1 MHVEDAGRA
10 AVPRRAR
17 GVLGRFRRSLAP
29 VTYDEPV
36 PDPGPP
42 ADVLEM
48 LRRLGGAMCDGGD
61 AADYIAE
68 HLDAIARAYD
78 THGVSF
84 FVLPTGVFVRIDLGD
99 STRADFAPAGGTPL
113 RLDQIG
119 ALYTLVHQAER
130 RQLRPVEVT
139 ERLDALLAGEP
150 RFAWPWRVTGLV
162 ALTVGLGLVIDPS
175 AKALPAYVVLALV
188 VAVVDLVAER
198 VRSLRVALPVAASF
212 VVSYVSY
219 QVAGPWFDADP
230 RTVLVPPLVTYL
242 PGAALTIGTV
252 ELATGSIIS
261 GAGRLMSGLVR
272 LLLLA
277 FGITA
282 GAAAAGQ
289 YELPSATATHLGWWA
304 PWVGVAV
311 FGVGHFVYSPA
322 PRKSLG
328 WLLLILFA
336 AYGAQVA
343 GAAAWG
349 AVASGFTG
357 ALVVPPLAR
366 WVENRRE
373 GPPGLVTF
381 LPAFWLL
388 VPGALG
394 VAGVAEIVG
403 ASGTVGIDDFV
414 DTIVTVVAVALGVL
428 VGTTLTF
435 TPRRFGS
442 RAA

>member
-1 MHVEDAGRA
+1 MRSRVRGWIGRH
-10 AVPRRAR
+10 
-17 GVLGRFRRSLAP
+17 LAP
-29 VTYDEPV
+29 IVYDDPV
-36 PDPGPP
+36 PEPGPP

-48 LRRLGGAMCDGGD
+48 LRRLGGAMCDGGE

-68 HLDAIARAYD
+68 HLDRIAQAYD
-78 THGVSF
+78 AGGVSF
-84 FVLPTGVFVRIDLGD
+84 FVLPTGFFVRIDQGGV
-99 STRADFAPAGGTPL
+99 TRADFAAATGTPL

-130 RQLRPVEVT
+130 RQLHPVEVVD
-139 ERLDALLAGEP
+139 RLDALLAAES
-150 RFAWPWRVTGLV
+150 RFARPTRVLGLV
-162 ALTVGLGLVIDPS
+162 ALTVGLGLVIDPT
-175 AKALPAYVVLALV
+175 ARALPAYVVLALV
-188 VAVVDLVAER
+188 VAAVQLLSER
-198 VRSLRVALPVAASF
+198 VRSLAVVLPVAAAF
-212 VVSYVSY
+212 VVSVVAYE
-219 QVAGPWFDADP
+219 VAGPWFDTDP
-230 RTVLVPPLVTYL
+230 TTVLVPPLVTFL

-261 GAGRLMSGLVR
+261 GASRLMSGLVQ

-282 GAAAAGQ
+282 GAATVG
-289 YELPSATATHLGWWA
+289 EFETPSNSVTHLGWWA
-304 PWVGVAV
+304 PWIGVVV
-311 FGVGHFVYSPA
+311 FGVGHVVYSSA
-322 PRKSLG
+322 PRGSFG
-328 WLLLILFA
+328 WLLLILLA

-349 AVASGFTG
+349 AVVSGFTG

-366 WVENRRE
+366 WVESRRE

-403 ASGTVGIDDFV
+403 ATGTASLTDFV
-414 DTIVTVVAVALGVL
+414 DTIVTVLAVALGVL
-428 VGTTLTF
+428 VGTTLTLKA
-435 TPRRFGS
+435 PRLRRS

>member
-1 MHVEDAGRA
+1 MHEHGL
-10 AVPRRAR
+10 R
-17 GVLGRFRRSLAP
+17 GWIRRSLAP
-29 VTYDEPV
+29 VDYDEPV
-36 PDPGPP
+36 PEPGPP

-68 HLDAIARAYD
+68 HLEKIARAYD
-78 THGVSF
+78 AGGVSF
-84 FVLPTGVFVRIDLGD
+84 FVLPTGFFVRIDQGGV
-99 STRADFAPAGGTPL
+99 TRADFAPATGTPL

-130 RQLRPVEVT
+130 RQLRPAEVL
-139 ERLDALLAGEP
+139 ERLDALLADEP
-150 RFAWPWRVTGLV
+150 RFGRPWRVLGLV
-162 ALTVGLGLVIDPS
+162 ALTVGLGLVVDPT
-175 AKALPAYVVLALV
+175 AAALPAYVVLALV
-188 VAVVDLVAER
+188 VAAVDALAER
-198 VRSLRVALPVAASF
+198 VRSLAVALPVAAAF
-212 VVSYVSY
+212 VVSLVSY
-219 QVAGPWFDADP
+219 EVAGPWFDADP
-230 RTVLVPPLVTYL
+230 TTVLVPPLVTYL

-261 GAGRLMSGLVR
+261 GASRLMSGLVR

-282 GAAAAGQ
+282 GAAAAG
-289 YELPSATATHLGWWA
+289 EFEMPSTTAEQLGWWA
-304 PWVGVAV
+304 PWVGVVV

-322 PRKSLG
+322 PRRSLG
-328 WLLLILFA
+328 WLLLILLA

-349 AVASGFTG
+349 AVVSGFTG

-366 WVENRRE
+366 LVESRRD

-403 ASGTVGIDDFV
+403 ATGTASLDDFV
-414 DTIVTVVAVALGVL
+414 DTIVTVVAVARGVL
-428 VGTTLTF
+428 VGSPMTSV
-435 TPRRFGS
+435 PRLRRS